1 MLFFHFI
8 AWLVATFGMV
18 SAATTSSSS
27 STSTTSTVKPT
38 SVWVTG
44 TDANG
49 VLKTTQSRFEQTQFV
64 VETSTTAV
72 PSGAIGLGSVSGT
85 VGQVRSYEQVTVSA
99 GGSFAY
105 GAVPGGLRGSMPW
118 VTVGTALVFVFGVAM
133 I

>member
-1 MLFFHFI
+1 M
-8 AWLVATFGMV
+8 
-18 SAATTSSSS
+18 
-27 STSTTSTVKPT
+27 KPT

-72 PSGAIGLGSVSGT
+72 PSGAIGLGSV
-85 VGQVRSYEQVTVSA
+85 TVSA

-118 VTVGTALVFVFGVAM
+118 VTVGTTLVFVFGVAM